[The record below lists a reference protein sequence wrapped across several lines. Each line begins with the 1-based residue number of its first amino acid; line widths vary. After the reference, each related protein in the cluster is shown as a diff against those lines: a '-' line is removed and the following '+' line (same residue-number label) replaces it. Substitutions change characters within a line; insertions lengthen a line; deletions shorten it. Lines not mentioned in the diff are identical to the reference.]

1 MPDNNKQ
8 TLLTRFF
15 KRYFIDA
22 MSAMA
27 MGLFSSLIIGLIL
40 SQLAK
45 LPGLSFIA
53 PLTEV
58 LAASSPVVGA
68 AIGVAIAWGLKC
80 DGMVVFSCA
89 GAGAVGYAYGG
100 PVGAFIGA
108 VIGAEFGQLVS
119 KKTPVDIVVTPI
131 VTIVAGGFFGH
142 LVGPSIQSAMD
153 WLGQVVNAATVLSP
167 LPMGI
172 AVGVIVGMVLTLP
185 ISSAALCIM
194 LGLSGLAA
202 GAATAGCAAQMVGF
216 AVVSFRDNG
225 VSGLISQGIGT
236 SMLQVPNIMR
246 RPQIWIAPTVA
257 SAVCGALSAA
267 VFGMTNVAAGA
278 GMGTSGLVG
287 EITMYGDMAASIGG
301 LKVILLM
308 LLVHVAVPA
317 AVAFAV
323 DQLMRK
329 IGWVREGDMKL
340 REIS

>member
-1 MPDNNKQ
+1 MSDNKQ
-8 TLLTRFF
+8 TLLTKIF

-108 VIGAEFGQLVS
+108 VVGAECGQLVS

-142 LVGPSIQSAMD
+142 LVGPSDRKS
-153 WLGQVVNAATVLSP
+153 VV
-167 LPMGI
+167 
-172 AVGVIVGMVLTLP
+172 
-185 ISSAALCIM
+185 
-194 LGLSGLAA
+194 
-202 GAATAGCAAQMVGF
+202 
-216 AVVSFRDNG
+216 
-225 VSGLISQGIGT
+225 
-236 SMLQVPNIMR
+236 
-246 RPQIWIAPTVA
+246 
-257 SAVCGALSAA
+257 
-267 VFGMTNVAAGA
+267 
-278 GMGTSGLVG
+278 
-287 EITMYGDMAASIGG
+287 
-301 LKVILLM
+301 
-308 LLVHVAVPA
+308 
-317 AVAFAV
+317 
-323 DQLMRK
+323 
-329 IGWVREGDMKL
+329 
-340 REIS
+340 